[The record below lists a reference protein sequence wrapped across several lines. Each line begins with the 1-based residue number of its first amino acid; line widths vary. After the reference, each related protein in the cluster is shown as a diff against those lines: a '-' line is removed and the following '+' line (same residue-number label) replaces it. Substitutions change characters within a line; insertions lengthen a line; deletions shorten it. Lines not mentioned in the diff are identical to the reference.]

1 MTLQALLVLLSL
13 TGMIVVLAFDKMRP
27 GLTLFSVVILFM
39 ACGIISPFEAIA
51 GFSNKGMITVA
62 ILFLVSEGIRQAG
75 SLDYIIRKILPA
87 RQTTVPRAM
96 AHMLPGV
103 ALISAF
109 LNNTAVV
116 VIFAPLIKKWA
127 EKVHL
132 PAKKFLIPL
141 SYATILGGV
150 CTLIGTSTNLVVD
163 GMMQEEGFPGF
174 TMFELG
180 KVGFIIAIFG
190 ISYLIL
196 FSNKL
201 LPGNRPALHHTENTV
216 SGPLSSLLKP
226 NAVKPRVKSNYKR
239 WLALF
244 LLFVMITGATIGE
257 HLPPVGGV
265 KCDMFF
271 FAAITMI
278 IMAWTGI
285 FPTPGYTRY
294 ISWDILIAIAS
305 AFAISKAMLNSG
317 IAEIIAHYIIILA
330 QDLGPRGL
338 LATLF
343 IITNIFTEI
352 ITNNAA
358 AALSFPIA
366 LAVAGQL
373 SVSPTPFFV
382 IICIAASSSFST
394 PIGYQTNLIV
404 QNLGGYRFND
414 YLKIG
419 LPLNLITFFLSVF
432 MIPLIW
438 NF

>member
-1 MTLQALLVLLSL
+1 MTLQALFVLLSL

-39 ACGIISPFEAIA
+39 ACGIISPSEAIA

-87 RQTTVPRAM
+87 RRTTVPRAM

-127 EKVHL
+127 EKVRL

-174 TMFELG
+174 SMFELG

-190 ISYLIL
+190 ITYLVL

-216 SGPLSSLLKP
+216 PGPLSSLLKP
-226 NAVKPRVKSNYKR
+226 NAVKPRAKSNYKR

-294 ISWDILIAIAS
+294 VSWDILIAIAS

-414 YLKIG
+414 YMKIG